1 MGCKESKVDII
12 EVNNTNE
19 NNANLPQNSTNLPN
33 NENINNIPNNNRMRR
48 RNVMNLAKA
57 IKDGLIN
64 EVKVLLSLKN
74 RNLLKM
80 VKM

>member
-19 NNANLPQNSTNLPN
+19 NNVNLPQNSTNLPN
-33 NENINNIPNNNRMRR
+33 NENINNIPYNNKIKR

-64 EVKVLLSLKN
+64 EVKV
-74 RNLLKM
+74 
-80 VKM
+80 

>member
-33 NENINNIPNNNRMRR
+33 NENINNIPYNNKIKR

-64 EVKVLLSLKN
+64 EVKV
-74 RNLLKM
+74 
-80 VKM
+80 

>member
-33 NENINNIPNNNRMRR
+33 NENINNIPYNAKIKR

-64 EVKVLLSLKN
+64 EVKV
-74 RNLLKM
+74 
-80 VKM
+80 

>member
-33 NENINNIPNNNRMRR
+33 NENNNNIPNNNRMRR

-64 EVKVLLSLKN
+64 EVKVLISLKN

-80 VKM
+80 EKM

>member
-12 EVNNTNE
+12 EVNNKNE

-33 NENINNIPNNNRMRR
+33 NENINNIPYNNKIKR

-64 EVKVLLSLKN
+64 EVKV
-74 RNLLKM
+74 
-80 VKM
+80 

>member
-19 NNANLPQNSTNLPN
+19 NNVNLPQNSTNLPN
-33 NENINNIPNNNRMRR
+33 NENINNVPYNNKIKR

-64 EVKVLLSLKN
+64 EVKV
-74 RNLLKM
+74 
-80 VKM
+80 

>member
-1 MGCKESKVDII
+1 MGCEESKVDII

-64 EVKVLLSLKN
+64 EVKVLISLKN